1 MNTRRLLLILGTSAA
16 IVSLAQ
22 SLYIP
27 LLPDLQQDL
36 NTSLHLVNLTV
47 TLFTI
52 AMATMQIILGP
63 IVDRNGRKKIL
74 VPGIMVYVIATIGCM
89 FSSSIEMLLIFRVIQ
104 GIGASVVP
112 LVAATMIGDVFEGKE
127 RAKSMATYQMILGI
141 SPAIGPLIGGIIGSI
156 WGYTGTFGFA
166 AVSALLILIAAI
178 FILPETKPVKTK
190 PAVTRLGLKAFGKII
205 GNKTGVVILLSGFI
219 MYDVFYTLIVFIPTI
234 LQTKYALGAA
244 SIGLFSLALM
254 IFNLVGSKMSGSL
267 QNRIG
272 SVRTLLWVGIMTI
285 VSLVIFI
292 FAADYSL
299 ISLLISL
306 MLTGFVTGLATP
318 VMPTLLSSEFV
329 EERATAMGVY
339 NFVRYLGMAAAPL
352 IGSFLFPI
360 GNIQLLIGITAL
372 MIVIVVFATSRLLP
386 IKKAELPS

>member
-1 MNTRRLLLILGTSAA
+1 MNKRRLLFILGISAA

-47 TLFTI
+47 TLFTV

-74 VPGIMVYVIATIGCM
+74 VPGIIIYVIATIGCM
-89 FSSSIEMLLIFRVIQ
+89 FSGSIEMLLIFRVIQ
-104 GIGASVVP
+104 GIGASSVP

-127 RAKSMATYQMILGI
+127 RGESMATYQMILGI
-141 SPAIGPLIGGIIGSI
+141 SPAIGPLIGGIIGSKF
-156 WGYTGTFGFA
+156 GYTGTFGFA
-166 AVSALLILIAAI
+166 AISALLILIAAI
-178 FILPETKPVKTK
+178 FMLPETKPVNIKPVGTK
-190 PAVTRLGLKAFGKII
+190 LGLKSFGKIL
-205 GNKTGVVILLSGFI
+205 GNKTGVVVLLSGFI
-219 MYDVFYTLIVFIPTI
+219 MYDVFYTFIVFLPTI

-244 SIGLFSLALM
+244 SIGFFSLALM

-267 QNRIG
+267 QAQIG
-272 SVRTLLWVGIMTI
+272 SVSTLFWAGIMTI
-285 VSLVIFI
+285 LSLVIFI

-299 ISLLISL
+299 IVLLLSL
-306 MLTGFVTGLATP
+306 MLTGFVMGLATP

-339 NFVRYLGMAAAPL
+339 NFVRYLGMATAPL
-352 IGSFLFPI
+352 IGSFLFPL

-372 MIVIVVFATSRLLP
+372 LVVMVVFATNRLLP
-386 IKKAELPS
+386 IKKAEVTN